1 MAKRIEGI
9 TIEIDGETKKLS
21 SALKDVNSQIRS
33 VGSQLKDVE
42 RLLKLDPKNTELLSQ
57 KQALLKSAIEE
68 TTNKLKSLKEAQNQ
82 MGDASKLTDEQKEA
96 YRGLQREIIST
107 EQDLKKYNQELKET
121 DKASKSVDMSKVSDG
136 LKKVGEIS
144 VEVAK
149 KVAEVSLAIGGALAG
164 LVAKSVKSYGELEQS
179 IGGVETLFGANA
191 DKVIAN
197 AKKAYETAGVSANEY
212 MEGVTSFSASLLQSL
227 GGDTAKAADV
237 ADMAFRDM
245 SDNANKFGTDMSSI
259 QAAYQGFAKQ
269 NYTMLDNLKLGY
281 GGTKTE
287 MERLLKDAEKF
298 SGVKYDISN
307 LSDVYNAIHVIQE
320 KLGVT
325 GTTAEEASK
334 TIQGSAGAMKSA
346 FANFLSGAGGIEDV
360 IKTVTTFA
368 ENVSNAVIEMAP
380 KLMEGIAQ
388 LFETLLPQAI
398 DLIVQL
404 APQLIDSAFTLMQKV
419 VDAIINNV
427 NPIINLAMKLI
438 SNIVKFILNN
448 LPTILDAGI
457 KILLELIKGITEA
470 LPELIP
476 MMIKVLM
483 DMVNILLDNIDL
495 IIEAGIQL
503 LVALTEGIMNA
514 LPELIS
520 RLPEIIIKICN
531 TLINLTPQLLSAVL
545 RIIMALAEGMV
556 KYSVEMVSR
565 IPQII
570 KSMVNALKQGVT
582 DFLNIGV
589 NFVKG
594 IWSGISSSLSW
605 IKDKIKGWVGN
616 VTNFLKKLFK
626 IHSPSKLMEE
636 EIGQQLG
643 FGIVEGIL
651 DTQEDVND
659 AMSQLSS
666 GIEAS
671 VNPTINPTANTNPLI
686 IQIENFNNNRESDIQ
701 SLAQELELYRKNS
714 ALVRGEQ

>member
-164 LVAKSVKSYGELEQS
+164 LVAKTVKSYGELEQS
-179 IGGVETLFGANA
+179 IGGVETLFKDNA
-191 DKVIAN
+191 DKVVAN
-197 AKKAYETAGVSANEY
+197 AKRAYETAGVSANEY

-320 KLGVT
+320 ELGVT

-605 IKDKIKGWVGN
+605 IKDKIKGWVGD
-616 VTNFLKKLFK
+616 VTKFIKKLFG
-626 IHSPSKLMEE
+626 IHSPSKLMKE
-636 EIGQQLG
+636 EIGENLG
-643 FGIVEGIL
+643 LGIAEGIL
-651 DTQEDVND
+651 NTQEDVD
-659 AMSQLSS
+659 AAMSQLSS

>member
-298 SGVKYDISN
+298 SGVKYDINN

-334 TIQGSAGAMKSA
+334 TIQGSAGAMKAA

-380 KLMEGIAQ
+380 KLMEGIAR

-404 APQLIDSAFTLMQKV
+404 APRLIDSAFTLMQKV

-605 IKDKIKGWVGN
+605 IKDKIKGWVGD
-616 VTNFLKKLFK
+616 VTKFIKKLFG
-626 IHSPSKLMEE
+626 IHSPSKLMKE
-636 EIGQQLG
+636 EIGENLG
-643 FGIVEGIL
+643 LGIAEGIL
-651 DTQEDVND
+651 NTQEDVD
-659 AMSQLSS
+659 AAMSQLSS